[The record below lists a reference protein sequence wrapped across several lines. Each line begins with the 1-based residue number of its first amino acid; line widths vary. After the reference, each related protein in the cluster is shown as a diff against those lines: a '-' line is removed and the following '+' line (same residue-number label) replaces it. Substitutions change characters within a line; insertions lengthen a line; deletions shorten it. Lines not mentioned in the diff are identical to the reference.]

1 MKRYQNTSGTA
12 RFQKDGRPMLADD
25 GLPWSTLILPFVG
38 GFFFDN
44 GTPEMEILMLT
55 NQDFGG

>member
-1 MKRYQNTSGTA
+1 
-12 RFQKDGRPMLADD
+12 MLADD